1 MKAVLT
7 SSIPVERFAV
17 FAEMACLER
26 RPELGMLCR
35 AARDNDN
42 EITAAVVQSVLPG
55 VTEAGAYNI
64 IQWCGLLELC
74 DRRGGLTAL
83 GEDVADT
90 DEAPVPEQ
98 GVYDCWMVSHP
109 VLGRR
114 LLAVDRLAP
123 SRDQRFDLIK
133 PLRLPPDL
141 GVTFSSVR
149 DPAQRFIVRALPT
162 NHQQVGVVRQSTRAT
177 CRFRWTLDFTVEQDS
192 WHLDGTI
199 ESTQGGMV
207 PIEHGAEAE
216 GLDVWAVAHV
226 WGRGPLA
233 QYGRWL
239 PQPRQLAV
247 AFSDISSEEQETFR
261 KSIELTEA
269 EVPGKGRYQQVSL
282 EDVPICPRS
291 AEDAQDWAMARLRT
305 RLSDSRR
312 YRSRSEVRQLFAGLV
327 EGTPLEQHRP
337 VLPSHSDL
345 VADERVRND
354 DELFWSLVAPV
365 DLSPFSADVDD
376 LGALQVGA
384 SAKSQPRQT
393 VGTVRVPYRG
403 GWSMRKLIDALIAGE
418 VPKDVLL
425 CDRYVRGRQNLIA
438 LGLFVDALRAAAP
451 GARLGVW
458 TRANGADFDRI
469 RALTS
474 RAPRAYG
481 DLFGR
486 AHPHDRYVLVRS
498 ESGKAFGWHLTNSPL
513 HARADIED
521 PSPETPLRWKDLAG
535 SRVVPESLEPALRDW
550 LTGGAP

>member
-17 FAEMACLER
+17 FAEMAWLER

-35 AARDNDN
+35 AARDNGN

-55 VTEAGAYNI
+55 VAEAGAHNI
-64 IQWCGLLELC
+64 IQWCRQLELC

-133 PLRLPPDL
+133 PLRLPPDP

-162 NHQQVGVVRQSTRAT
+162 NHQEVGVLRQSTRAT
-177 CRFRWTLDFTVEQDS
+177 CRFRWTLDFAAEQDS
-192 WHLDGTI
+192 WRLDGTI

-207 PIEHGAEAE
+207 PIEHGAEAD
-216 GLDVWAVAHV
+216 GLDVWAVADV
-226 WGRGPLA
+226 WGRGCLA

-239 PQPRQLAV
+239 PQDRQLAV
-247 AFSDISSEEQETFR
+247 AFSDISSKEQETFR
-261 KSIELTEA
+261 KSLELAEA
-269 EVPGKGRYQQVSL
+269 EVPGKGTYQQVSL
-282 EDVPICPRS
+282 EDVAICPRS
-291 AEDAQDWAMARLRT
+291 AEDAQEWAMARLRSK
-305 RLSDSRR
+305 LSNSRG
-312 YRSRSEVRQLFAGLV
+312 YRSRSEVRQLFAGLT
-327 EGTPLEQHRP
+327 EGTPLEQHCP
-337 VLPSHSDL
+337 VLPSHGDL
-345 VADERVRND
+345 VADKQVSND

-376 LGALQVGA
+376 LGALQLGS
-384 SAKSQPRQT
+384 SAKSQPRQAA
-393 VGTVRVPYRG
+393 GTVRVPYRG
-403 GWSMRKLIDALIAGE
+403 GWSMRKLVDALVAGE

-451 GARLGVW
+451 GARLHVW
-458 TRANGADFDRI
+458 TRANGADFDKI
-469 RALTS
+469 GALTS

-486 AHPHDRYVLVRS
+486 AHPHDRYVLVRP

-513 HARADIED
+513 HARADIQD

-535 SRVVPESLEPALRDW
+535 SRVVPESLEPALREW